1 MIKIALVDDHV
12 VLRRSLAMLI
22 KTMGGFQ
29 VVIEAGNGTD
39 FLQQLKVGPIPD
51 IVLLDVAMPV
61 TGGVETAIL
70 LQKQYPCIKIIV
82 LTLVKS
88 DHVKLRMVKSGARAY
103 LFKDC
108 DTEALRS
115 ALHDVYE
122 TGYHFNEDFTIEE
135 TQQKASFY
143 KPPLNAQ
150 QRSFL
155 RWAAA
160 GLTHREIADRMQVSQ
175 RTVDS
180 YRDTLFKKLDINS
193 RVGLV
198 KYAIRN
204 GFVNFEEDH
213 VR

>member
-12 VLRRSLAMLI
+12 VLRRSLAVLI
-22 KTMGGFQ
+22 NALGGCK
-29 VVIEAGNGTD
+29 VVMESCNGSE
-39 FLQQLKVGPIPD
+39 FLQQLKNSILPD
-51 IVLLDVAMPV
+51 LVLLDIAMPV
-61 TGGVETAIL
+61 TGGVETAIV
-70 LQKQYPCIKIIV
+70 LQKQYPKLKIIV

-88 DHVKLRMVKSGARAY
+88 DHVKIRMIKSGARAY

-108 DTEALRS
+108 ETEELRAALR
-115 ALHDVYE
+115 DVHE
-122 TGYHFNEDFTIEE
+122 TGYHFNEHLTIEE
-135 TQQKASFY
+135 TQHHAGFY
-143 KPPLNAQ
+143 KPPLNPQ

-155 RWAAA
+155 RWAAT
-160 GLTHREIADRMQVSQ
+160 GLTHREIATKMQVSQ

-204 GFVNFEEDH
+204 GFVNFEENF
-213 VR
+213 